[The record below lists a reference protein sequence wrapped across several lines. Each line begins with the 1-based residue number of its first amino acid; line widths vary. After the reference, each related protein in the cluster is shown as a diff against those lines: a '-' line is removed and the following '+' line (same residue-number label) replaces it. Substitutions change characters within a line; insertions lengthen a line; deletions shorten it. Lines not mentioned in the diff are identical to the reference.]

1 MSTYCYFECLNHEPP
16 LRSENEFT
24 QHVGDSHWHHAM
36 ELMDSR
42 PVDADDSYWSSQ
54 FFSNEDQ
61 SNSYFD
67 MQARSFLHQ
76 HPTCDIGI
84 VTEYDM
90 RLNRDGSRQ

>member
-24 QHVGDSHWHHAM
+24 QHVGDRHWDHAM
-36 ELMDSR
+36 TLMDSR
-42 PVDADDSYWSSQ
+42 QVEEDNSYWSSRFGSDAEQ
-54 FFSNEDQ
+54 VDA
-61 SNSYFD
+61 YFN

-84 VTEYDM
+84 VTEYGE